1 MEQQCQSHKLKTLLQ
16 QVMFKGMNETGF
28 MQQNCWVHQDKGFEQ
43 VTLKSSF
50 PKKVELLK
58 DLNFCLEM
66 TKLSHL
72 III

>member
-1 MEQQCQSHKLKTLLQ
+1 
-16 QVMFKGMNETGF
+16 MFKGMNETGF

-43 VTLKSSF
+43 ITLKSSF